1 MATSFSSIHHPI
13 VRRHQFAPP
22 DSLPSTT
29 STSSSFLK
37 ATSSQPC
44 SSTSLSLS
52 QRFSVTCSSTN
63 PTATAAAA
71 TSSQS
76 PSLDLLESYLSSQQF
91 QLADEETR
99 RLVIVLAGEA
109 AQKRKYVFFSEV
121 QFIPTS
127 YLSAIDE
134 LWRKHSNGKFGY
146 SVQRR
151 ILKKVRADFSRFF
164 VKVGWMKKLET
175 EVEQY
180 TYRSFPS
187 EFVWELND
195 QTPEGH
201 LPLTN
206 ALRGTQLLNNIL
218 DHPAFQNQGEE
229 EEDEVGY
236 GEALKSSSPLKRRS
250 FTADYT
256 F

>member
-1 MATSFSSIHHPI
+1 MATSFSSIHHHI
-13 VRRHQFAPP
+13 VRRHHFPPP

-37 ATSSQPC
+37 PTSSP
-44 SSTSLSLS
+44 SSTSSSLSLCH
-52 QRFSVTCSSTN
+52 RFSIPRSSTAT
-63 PTATAAAA
+63 TAT
-71 TSSQS
+71 TTTSQS

-99 RLVIVLAGEA
+99 RLLIVLAGEA

-151 ILKKVRADFSRFF
+151 ILRKMRGDFSKFF

-187 EFVWELND
+187 EFLWELND

-206 ALRGTQLLNNIL
+206 ALRGTQLLNSVL
-218 DHPAFQNQGEE
+218 DHPAFQTQGEE
-229 EEDEVGY
+229 EEVEDVGS
-236 GEALKSSSPLKRRS
+236 GEALKSPSPVNRRS
-250 FTADYT
+250 FTSDYS